1 MSPFAL
7 FGTAPSAY
15 EDAEVFCACDGFDP
29 ELAGHVA
36 VDILPWSVHGSVG
49 RSRGRRTI
57 RLAAFGC
64 DAGGAAC
71 VRKLAFAELLDAV
84 NVDVLEALLLDMT
97 ESMVI
102 CQVLLLGAGLFSGCL
117 SLLEEVDSARI
128 VLWRGG
134 SIVDAVYAVVPCWWH
149 KKWK

>member
-36 VDILPWSVHGSVG
+36 VDILPWSVHCTVG

-71 VRKLAFAELLDAV
+71 VRKLAFAEILDAV
-84 NVDVLEALLLDMT
+84 NVDVFETLLLDVS

-102 CQVLLLGAGLFSGCL
+102 GQVLLLGAGFFSGL
-117 SLLEEVDSARI
+117 SELA
-128 VLWRGG
+128 
-134 SIVDAVYAVVPCWWH
+134 
-149 KKWK
+149 

>member
-1 MSPFAL
+1 MAALLELLAILTNTHSSDLSCVSPFAL

-36 VDILPWSVHGSVG
+36 VDILPWSVHCTVG

-64 DAGGAAC
+64 DAG
-71 VRKLAFAELLDAV
+71 
-84 NVDVLEALLLDMT
+84 VDLILV
-97 ESMVI
+97 
-102 CQVLLLGAGLFSGCL
+102 VLLTLALVFY
-117 SLLEEVDSARI
+117 DI
-128 VLWRGG
+128 VTSSFW
-134 SIVDAVYAVVPCWWH
+134 
-149 KKWK
+149 

>member
-1 MSPFAL
+1 VLSCVAALLELLAILTNTHSSDLSCVSPFAL

-36 VDILPWSVHGSVG
+36 VDILPWSVHCTVG

-84 NVDVLEALLLDMT
+84 NVDVFETLLLDVS

-102 CQVLLLGAGLFSGCL
+102 GQVLLLGAGFFSGL
-117 SLLEEVDSARI
+117 SELA
-128 VLWRGG
+128 
-134 SIVDAVYAVVPCWWH
+134 
-149 KKWK
+149 